1 MLKIRKRYQYVLI
14 TKLYTNLL
22 INIQYVTI
30 FTVLFIQKINLVSNL
45 ISKHITKNNSLL
57 LP

>member
-30 FTVLFIQKINLVSNL
+30 FTVLFIQKINLISNL